1 MRQGTLDLIRETKL
15 IAIVRGLETEVLTNL
30 AQALFDGGVRM
41 MEITFAQDAP
51 ETWKETAEGI
61 KKLNTAFAGKML
73 LGAGTVMS
81 PEQLHMAFEA
91 GASYIIS
98 PNLNAQI
105 IAETR
110 KLNLVS
116 LPGAMTPSE
125 IAAAF
130 QAGADMVKVFPM
142 DVLGAS
148 YIKSIRGPLP
158 HIPLLAVGGV
168 NDQNAGEFIRAGA
181 LGVGVGGSLVN
192 KQWIKDGEFEK
203 ITALARQYMQAVQG

>member
-1 MRQGTLDLIRETKL
+1 MRQKTLDLIQETKL
-15 IAIVRGLETEVLTNL
+15 IAIVRGLETEVLTKL
-30 AQALFDGGVRM
+30 AQALFDGGIRM
-41 MEITFAQDAP
+41 MEITFAQNDP

-61 KKLNTAFAGKML
+61 KQLNTAFAGKML

-81 PEQLHMAFEA
+81 TEQLHMAFEA

-98 PNLNAQI
+98 PNVNAQI

-142 DVLGAS
+142 DILGAG
-148 YIKSIRGPLP
+148 YIKSIKGPLP

-168 NDQNAGEFIRAGA
+168 NEQNAGEFIRAGA

-192 KQWIKDGEFEK
+192 KQWIKGGEFQK
-203 ITALARQYMQAVQG
+203 ITALAKQYMQAVQG